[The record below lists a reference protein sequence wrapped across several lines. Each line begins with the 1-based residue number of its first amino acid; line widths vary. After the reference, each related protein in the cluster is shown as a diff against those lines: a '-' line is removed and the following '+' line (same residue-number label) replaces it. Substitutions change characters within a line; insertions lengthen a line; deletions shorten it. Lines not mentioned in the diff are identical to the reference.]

1 VIKAYLAGPDVFM
14 PNAVEHARCK
24 IEICAK
30 YGITG
35 LAPLNQDA
43 EPASGQ
49 GADIKWTDIFHK
61 DIEMMEASDIII
73 ANLTPFR
80 GASADAGTLVEIGWF
95 LGRDKPIFGYSNS
108 ARLFDQRS
116 QDQTSVIPD
125 PMCGIAVEGFDLPD
139 NLMIAGAVLEGG
151 GVMITLPELGQ
162 DEPFD
167 ALSVFERCVS
177 LAADKLASR
186 KDRAY

>member
-14 PNAVEHARCK
+14 PNALEHAHRK

-43 EPASGQ
+43 EPTSGQ

-61 DIEMMEASDIII
+61 DIEMMEVSDIII

-80 GASADAGTLVEIGWF
+80 GLPPMPAHSSKSAGSPGEVNRSSVTRMPRACLISAAWTRPASYPT
-95 LGRDKPIFGYSNS
+95 
-108 ARLFDQRS
+108 Q
-116 QDQTSVIPD
+116 
-125 PMCGIAVEGFDLPD
+125 
-139 NLMIAGAVLEGG
+139 
-151 GVMITLPELGQ
+151 
-162 DEPFD
+162 
-167 ALSVFERCVS
+167 CV
-177 LAADKLASR
+177 A
-186 KDRAY
+186 